1 MAVPMGW
8 HVTGYLMAGILIV
21 VLIFLSIASYSRIVT
36 ATGIIQPDKG
46 VAIVMPSRSGVIM
59 KMMVADGD
67 QVEEG
72 QELVAVRSED
82 YLVSG
87 ESASEK
93 VAEML
98 DRQNASI
105 SEQLAEVKNDEIAQT
120 AQFGAQ
126 VAGYQTQIDKLQ
138 SQIALQRELITSIEK
153 DVERIRGLVDKGIVP
168 RRDVTLREDSLT
180 ERRQQMA
187 VLESTLTERRSDLSD
202 AERMLDQVK
211 ARSNEKVAALQSQR
225 EDINRG
231 LATNEQSR
239 AYVIRSPIGGTIS
252 ALTAKIGEPLNTQQA
267 LMSVVPLNATLHAQ
281 LDMPNAA
288 VGFVEVGQEVR
299 LAIDT
304 FPYQSFGTIAG
315 RVKSLSKSPINHGSG
330 ASTNLNYLVTVD
342 LERQSIT
349 AFGKQQALF
358 PGMTLSARIATARQS
373 LLEWLFEPLFALQ
386 RR

>member
-126 VAGYQTQIDKLQ
+126 IAGYQTQIDKLQ

-168 RRDVTLREDSLT
+168 RRDVTLREDLAHRAAPANGGAGKHVDGTALGSLRCRT
-180 ERRQQMA
+180 N
-187 VLESTLTERRSDLSD
+187 
-202 AERMLDQVK
+202 
-211 ARSNEKVAALQSQR
+211 ARSGQGALKREGRSTPVAA
-225 EDINRG
+225 
-231 LATNEQSR
+231 
-239 AYVIRSPIGGTIS
+239 
-252 ALTAKIGEPLNTQQA
+252 
-267 LMSVVPLNATLHAQ
+267 
-281 LDMPNAA
+281 
-288 VGFVEVGQEVR
+288 
-299 LAIDT
+299 
-304 FPYQSFGTIAG
+304 
-315 RVKSLSKSPINHGSG
+315 
-330 ASTNLNYLVTVD
+330 
-342 LERQSIT
+342 
-349 AFGKQQALF
+349 
-358 PGMTLSARIATARQS
+358 
-373 LLEWLFEPLFALQ
+373 
-386 RR
+386 